1 MVDGQAG
8 LHTQRNEPDLALAT
22 LRTVQPV
29 LEARGTPT
37 RTYGFYQVVALRRVL
52 QNRYR
57 VDEIDIATMRK
68 AVTAAAQGDDEK
80 DVGYATFFL
89 GRLLLLRG
97 DVAAAREQLENSLTL
112 AERIGE
118 SQLLAQSLLSLTVT
132 ALRRGDIA
140 AVRSLTPR
148 AMTAA
153 SAMASA
159 GAQTG
164 VKACL
169 AWLAW
174 HDQRPED
181 VVTLAKEI
189 AEQRAAAGRFAVFYG
204 WVYLWPLVAVHL
216 EAGDI
221 GEAIAASRQLLDPEQ
236 ERPPDEL
243 ESALTAAH
251 GAWDRGQREMATEK
265 LTVAL
270 ALARSLHYS

>member
-1 MVDGQAG
+1 MG
-8 LHTQRNEPDLALAT
+8 
-22 LRTVQPV
+22 
-29 LEARGTPT
+29 
-37 RTYGFYQVVALRRVL
+37 
-52 QNRYR
+52 
-57 VDEIDIATMRK
+57 K

-97 DVAAAREQLENSLTL
+97 DLAAAREQLEKSLTL

-140 AVRSLTPR
+140 AVRSLAPR

-174 HDQRPED
+174 RDQRPED
-181 VVTLAKEI
+181 VVMLAKEI
-189 AEQRAAAGRFAVFYG
+189 AGQRAAGRFAVSYG
-204 WVYLWPLVAVHL
+204 WAYLWPLVAVHR

-221 GEAIAASRQLLDPEQ
+221 GEAVATSRQLLDPEQ

-243 ESALTAAH
+243 ESALMAAH
-251 GAWDRGQREMATEK
+251 GAWDRGHHEVATEK
-265 LTVAL
+265 LTAAL
-270 ALARSLHYS
+270 ALARSLHYF